1 MGTLYRAAIPVDG
14 DYTTQILSGLVR
26 INSVNPALVPGA
38 PGESEVAE
46 FTATAMRELGLTV
59 SVYEPELGRVSVVG
73 VKRGAG
79 KGRSLMLNAH
89 YDTVG
94 VEGMND
100 PFSAAIRGT
109 RLYGR
114 GAYDMKGSLAAC
126 LGAVKALEDAQIQ
139 LPGDLVVAAV
149 ADEEHASIGTA
160 DLIPRLPVDAAIVTE
175 PTQLNICLAH
185 KGFVWLEIET
195 LGRAAHGS
203 RPEEGVDANMRMG
216 RVLAALQALEA
227 ELSNRPPHSLV
238 GRPSLHAA
246 TRHGGTGLSTY
257 AARCVLAIERRTI
270 PGETEEGVTRE
281 VRRMLDSLRGQ
292 DPTLESTLRTLM
304 VRDPF
309 EIGRDALVVRAVSD
323 AVEDVLETAS
333 HYVGETPWMD
343 SALLAN
349 AGIETV
355 VIGPHGSG
363 AHADEEWV
371 DLNSVK
377 QLAAVLARTAIKVC
391 G

>member
-160 DLIPRLPVDAAIVTE
+160 DLIPRLPVGAAIVTE
-175 PTQLNICLAH
+175 PTQLNICLVH

-227 ELSNRPPHSLV
+227 ELSNRPPQL
-238 GRPSLHAA
+238 GRTPIAPRRNAPRRDRAFYICGALRPGNRAPHDSGRDRRGRHQGSPAHAGQPPWPRPNPRVDLENA
-246 TRHGGTGLSTY
+246 DG
-257 AARCVLAIERRTI
+257 
-270 PGETEEGVTRE
+270 PG
-281 VRRMLDSLRGQ
+281 S
-292 DPTLESTLRTLM
+292 
-304 VRDPF
+304 VRD
-309 EIGRDALVVRAVSD
+309 RA
-323 AVEDVLETAS
+323 
-333 HYVGETPWMD
+333 
-343 SALLAN
+343 
-349 AGIETV
+349 
-355 VIGPHGSG
+355 
-363 AHADEEWV
+363 
-371 DLNSVK
+371 
-377 QLAAVLARTAIKVC
+377 
-391 G
+391 

>member
-114 GAYDMKGSLAAC
+114 GVYDMKGSLAAC

-139 LPGDLVVAAV
+139 LPG
-149 ADEEHASIGTA
+149 
-160 DLIPRLPVDAAIVTE
+160 
-175 PTQLNICLAH
+175 
-185 KGFVWLEIET
+185 EI
-195 LGRAAHGS
+195 
-203 RPEEGVDANMRMG
+203 
-216 RVLAALQALEA
+216 
-227 ELSNRPPHSLV
+227 SL
-238 GRPSLHAA
+238 
-246 TRHGGTGLSTY
+246 
-257 AARCVLAIERRTI
+257 
-270 PGETEEGVTRE
+270 
-281 VRRMLDSLRGQ
+281 SLRSR
-292 DPTLESTLRTLM
+292 TRSTR
-304 VRDPF
+304 R
-309 EIGRDALVVRAVSD
+309 S
-323 AVEDVLETAS
+323 VL
-333 HYVGETPWMD
+333 P
-343 SALLAN
+343 
-349 AGIETV
+349 I
-355 VIGPHGSG
+355 
-363 AHADEEWV
+363 
-371 DLNSVK
+371 
-377 QLAAVLARTAIKVC
+377 
-391 G
+391 